1 MGQSYRIRTELGIS
15 KSINVQLDQEFEFL
29 EILSLKLQQEDVYAK
44 SCANYGVVVGRVT
57 ANNGFGVPNARVSV
71 FIPIES
77 VDESNPIISSIYP
90 YKSPNDKNEDGYRYN
105 LLPYEKSYSTHAATG
120 TLPTRLDSLTGSTAV
135 EIYDK
140 YYKFTSKTNESG
152 DYMIMGVPQGQQSIV
167 MDVDLSD
174 IGEFSLTPQDLI
186 RMGLATDAQVAG
198 NRFRTS
204 ADLNSLPQI
213 INVVKFIEV
222 SPLWGDPELCTIAIN
237 RLDFDLRDDA
247 NVDIQPTSTFMGSIY
262 STPDKMRIR
271 PNSRP
276 KDNFGNMC
284 GLVAGPGQIL
294 AIRQT
299 IDQDE
304 DGNPVLEQYQLE
316 QAGNIIDGSGVWLT
330 ELPMNLD
337 YFITNEFGEKVISYD
352 PTVGIP
358 TKAKYRFKIKWQ
370 QPPTLSDQTRRPY
383 FLVPNIKE
391 YGWSNPDTDPL
402 TLTGNPNKKLAS
414 SYYFGLAWSGY
425 TNGFSKTSGN
435 EYYDRLNEVIDCEDT
450 FYEFNFN
457 KVYTVSQL
465 IDEFKKGGRS
475 RFVGIKEIDSDDCE
489 STINKF
495 PVNEGF
501 RNFDLLYFIFSFL
514 FQIIQLIGIP
524 LIIAIRIALFII
536 FIVRSA
542 LCGICGFYLGWPF
555 KTYPFGFICRG
566 LGIDCSKDPNTQMKL
581 TMLTYPDCDACECD
595 VDVSETKAP
604 PPLNQPTK
612 LVQPTGSLTY
622 FSYPLN
628 YNTEFQYFY
637 ENALFASNEIDI
649 YVQISSEALS
659 GLNNYALIN
668 DPTKYK
674 LPISNLLN
682 LPGGG
687 DVAASSKD
695 LPLGE
700 RVNLF
705 NQRSSYFSGLNRIKV
720 TFASSSNTGKFHY
733 DNTITVLASS
743 GGNQTYNPGDL
754 LTFVNPST
762 SDDKNFLFSAS
773 TSDGEIFGIS
783 GTSYHSGPATI
794 SVNYCDPSSPT
805 TIAPSVSY
813 SLPSGSTTTNYIYP
827 SDVEYYQ
834 VVTAITVS
842 QAISLWNTGLT
853 QTFPNILNSPTK
865 FNTWRQSGLFSAT
878 LTRQL
883 SGTTVNPL
891 QFYDNYTDEIILIL
905 QRGVDPYSPKYTNKY
920 GIGKILGLPSEDDL
934 TIEVETRM
942 NIPIQPL
949 PISSS
954 ISVQSFANQNEI
966 YYPSYFFKPGIVGS
980 TTPGL
985 EYSSYT
991 TNNLGY
997 YGSLDASN
1005 YSSTYMNTVSKR
1017 VVTKTSNGFYSASIG
1032 SSTYDLSEDVSG
1044 MGMMSITNYT
1054 SNPCSLW
1061 DYNNW
1066 GTGANTISYRD
1077 CTDTLINLN
1086 VNGGETGSIC
1096 VLNGTSPSASA
1107 PTTIF
1112 LTNTPTPCSIPAFF
1126 VGSWPTSVMPSRY
1139 YISNAYGTAFTM
1151 SITDSVKNVM
1161 RTDRLPTS
1169 DGLDGGSWS
1178 VNPCILQQNLQFQIY
1193 PISEAG
1199 PTLTQGFGS
1208 GASQV
1213 RPDIDDLPYAGEVL
1227 TSFSCPGMVPLDCY
1241 GGFGSTF
1248 QVISPCND
1256 PNGTGYNYVKN
1267 GCYILLDKPR
1277 QLFSGIR
1284 NDVGVIWPEW
1294 GYRFRFMY
1302 GLCRGVLSQ
1311 TFTNNWINGSLFMFP
1326 IQTDVFYDRQNQ
1338 PIDPKIPQ
1346 EIVYFDKPTTNFYF
1360 RSSPYSDNQNK
1371 FVGRRAGDTAVNE
1384 LNLMFPT
1391 TIINL
1396 GYKDSFYSEI
1406 TFDPSTKAYII
1417 PSLNPTSY
1425 GDTSDLV
1432 NLFVVSRM
1440 VDSGF
1445 LEQIT
1450 SFAND
1455 AIGVLF
1461 SRPDGGTGI
1470 LGFFT
1475 PKARVDGDF
1484 VQLCSINSE
1493 IGNINF
1499 SPEYYATTP
1508 TNSPTNVLG
1517 TPNNPVMAV
1526 WFSSTTEDLQTKDY
1540 LTPGRIN
1547 FRTPNNSANYPYP
1560 YGIKSQ
1566 VAPHYQWELRNNT
1579 NNLIFG
1585 SQLNNWATGPNDI
1598 VQNRRYQSL
1607 DRISLITPNY
1617 FIPPTVT
1624 ANDLNARGYI
1634 FSNDISGNY
1643 VSTITTS
1650 PNKFIVGAPFHFYFG
1665 IIKGETALDLFKTKY
1680 SVIE

>member
-213 INVVKFIEV
+213 INVVKSIEV

>member
-1 MGQSYRIRTELGIS
+1 MGQSYRIRTESGIN
-15 KSINVQLDQEFEFL
+15 KSINIQLDQEFEFL
-29 EILSLKLQQEDVYAK
+29 EILSLKIQQEDVYAK

-57 ANNGFGVPNARVSV
+57 ANNGFGVPNARVAI

-77 VDESNPIISSIYP
+77 IDESNPIISSIYP
-90 YKSPNDKNEDGYRYN
+90 YKSPNDRNEDGYRYN
-105 LLPYEKSYSTHAATG
+105 LLPYEKSYSTHASTG
-120 TLPTRLDSLTGSTAV
+120 TLPTRLDNLTGSTAV

-152 DYMIMGVPQGQQSIV
+152 DYMIMGVPQGQQSVV

-204 ADLNSLPQI
+204 TDLNSLPQI
-213 INVVKFIEV
+213 INVVKFVEV
-222 SPLWGDPELCTIAIN
+222 SPLWGDPELCSIAIN

-271 PNSRP
+271 PNARP

-330 ELPMNLD
+330 ELPMNMD

-370 QPPTLSDQTRRPY
+370 QPPTLSEQTRRPY

-391 YGWSNPDTDPL
+391 YGWSSPNTDPL

-435 EYYDRLNEVIDCEDT
+435 EYYDRLNEIIDCEDT

-501 RNFDLLYFIFSFL
+501 RNFDLLFFIFSFL

-524 LIIAIRIALFII
+524 IIVVARIALFVIAVIREVICAFCNIGIPLI
-536 FIVRSA
+536 FTT
-542 LCGICGFYLGWPF
+542 L
-555 KTYPFGFICRG
+555 YPFSWICRDIFK
-566 LGIDCSKDPNTQMKL
+566 IDCKKSLETDMAL
-581 TMLTYPDCDACECD
+581 TMLTYPDCDACECN
-595 VDVSETKAP
+595 VKVTQPKTQPVNP
-604 PPLNQPTK
+604 PTILTNPL
-612 LVQPTGSLTY
+612 GMLT
-622 FSYPLN
+622 FLSYPPS

-637 ENALFASNEIDI
+637 ENNSFAQNEIDM
-649 YVQISSEALS
+649 YVQISSESLS

-668 DPTKYK
+668 DPTRYK
-674 LPISNLLN
+674 LPISNLLR
-682 LPGGG
+682 LPSGS

-700 RVNLF
+700 RINLF
-705 NQRSSYFSGLNRIKV
+705 NQRSNYFSGLNRIKV
-720 TFASSSNTGKFHY
+720 TFASNSNIGKFHY
-733 DNTITVLASS
+733 DNTITVLANANS
-743 GGNQTYNPGDL
+743 QTYSPGDL
-754 LTFVNPST
+754 LAFVNPNS
-762 SDDKNFLFSAS
+762 SDDKNYLFSAA
-773 TSDGEIFGIS
+773 TATEDIFGIS
-783 GTSYHSGPATI
+783 GTSYHSGAATI

-805 TIAPSVSY
+805 ASAPSVLY

-827 SDVEYYQ
+827 SDIEYYQ

-865 FNTWRQSGLFSAT
+865 YNTWLKTGTITSIVSQI
-878 LTRQL
+878 

-891 QFYDNYTDEIILIL
+891 QFYDNYTDEVILIL
-905 QRGVDPYSPKYTNKY
+905 QRGVDPYSPKYMNKY

-980 TTPGL
+980 TTPGF

-1005 YSSTYMNTVSKR
+1005 YSSTYMATISKK
-1017 VVTKTSNGFYSASIG
+1017 VITKTSNGFWSTSIG
-1032 SSTYDLSEDVSG
+1032 SSTYDSSEDVSG

-1054 SNPCSLW
+1054 SNPCSIW
-1061 DYNNW
+1061 NYYNW
-1066 GTGANTISYRD
+1066 GLGSNTISYRN
-1077 CTDTLINLN
+1077 CTNTLITLN
-1086 VNGGETGSIC
+1086 VNNGDSGNIC
-1096 VLNGTSPSASA
+1096 VLNGTSPSASVFA
-1107 PTTIF
+1107 QIF

-1126 VGSWPTSVMPSRY
+1126 AGSWPTAVMPSRY
-1139 YISNAYGTAFTM
+1139 YISNAFGTAFTM

-1169 DGLDGGSWS
+1169 DALDGGSWS
-1178 VNPCILQQNLQFQIY
+1178 VNPSILQQNLQFQIY
-1193 PISEAG
+1193 TISEAG

-1241 GGFGSTF
+1241 EGFNSTF
-1248 QVISPCND
+1248 KVKVPCNN
-1256 PNGTGYNYVKN
+1256 PNGAKYNYVEK
-1267 GCYILLDKPR
+1267 GCYILLRDPIDI
-1277 QLFSGIR
+1277 FNGIFR
-1284 NDVGVIWPEW
+1284 DTTIIWPEW

-1326 IQTDVFYDRQNQ
+1326 IQSDVFYDKQNQ
-1338 PIDPKIPQ
+1338 PIDPEIPE

-1371 FVGRRAGDTAVNE
+1371 FVGRSTDGSATNDT
-1384 LNLMFPT
+1384 NLMFPT

-1417 PSLNPTSY
+1417 PNLNPTSY

-1440 VDSGF
+1440 VNAGF
-1445 LEQIT
+1445 LG
-1450 SFAND
+1450 SMLGWLND
-1455 AIGVLF
+1455 SIGILF
-1461 SRPDGGTGI
+1461 SRPNN
-1470 LGFFT
+1470 LGWPFQLFD
-1475 PKARVDGDF
+1475 PKSRIDGDF

-1508 TNSPTNVLG
+1508 TNSPTTVLG
-1517 TPNNPVMAV
+1517 SLDNPVMAV

-1566 VAPHYQWELRNNT
+1566 VVPHYQWQLRDNN

-1585 SQLNNWATGPNDI
+1585 SQTNNWATGTNDI
-1598 VQNRRYQSL
+1598 VQGKRYQSL
-1607 DRISLITPNY
+1607 DRTSLITPNY

-1634 FSNDISGNY
+1634 FSNDVSGNY
-1643 VSTITTS
+1643 VSAITNSS

-1665 IIKGETALDLFKTKY
+1665 TIKGQTALDLFKTKY